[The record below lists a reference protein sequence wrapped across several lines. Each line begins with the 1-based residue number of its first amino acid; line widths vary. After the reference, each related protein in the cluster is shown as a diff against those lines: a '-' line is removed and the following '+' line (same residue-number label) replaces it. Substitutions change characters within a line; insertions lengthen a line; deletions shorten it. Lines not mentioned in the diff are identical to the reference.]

1 MVGLARWMSEA
12 VKDVRSACSAF
23 QLNRAQHSIKSA
35 RLCPRLRLVV
45 LKLEVLSKDARHHF
59 KPRATLRQ
67 SQEKLLRFCSTL
79 SDCIGVTVKSA
90 ALCGGAAEGGETV
103 AWK

>member
-45 LKLEVLSKDARHHF
+45 LKWEVLSEEVKDARHRF

-67 SQEKLLRFCSTL
+67 SQQKLFSNIKPGMLHNY
-79 SDCIGVTVKSA
+79 I
-90 ALCGGAAEGGETV
+90 
-103 AWK
+103 

>member
-45 LKLEVLSKDARHHF
+45 LKWEVLSEEVKDVRLRF
-59 KPRATLRQ
+59 PIQPRTTLRQ
-67 SQEKLLRFCSTL
+67 N
-79 SDCIGVTVKSA
+79 
-90 ALCGGAAEGGETV
+90 
-103 AWK
+103 